1 MVKMFQIL
9 LVVVAVVS
17 VAIGDVFIKK
27 AAQHST
33 FLEAIT
39 DKWLLLGVL
48 LYMVQIVLFTWM
60 FVKGWNLSVVGSM
73 QTVFYA
79 AVVIGAGYFVF
90 QERLNPAQVVGISLA
105 FLGVIITN
113 VFSS

>member
-1 MVKMFQIL
+1 M
-9 LVVVAVVS
+9 
-17 VAIGDVFIKK
+17 AIGDVFIKK
-27 AAQHST
+27 AAQHAT
-33 FLEAIT
+33 FLEATT

-60 FVKGWNLSVVGSM
+60 FVEGWNLSVVGSM

-79 AVVIGAGYFVF
+79 AVVLGAGYFVF
-90 QERLNPAQVVGISLA
+90 MERLNTAQVIGIGLA
-105 FLGVIITN
+105 FLGVVITN